1 MVLII
6 AFQKHDVSERVF
18 SSIIRAKVK
27 LHFMVLIIAIKN
39 HDVSER
45 VFTSIIRAKVKLHF
59 YGPHNC
65 L

>member
-6 AFQKHDVSERVF
+6 AFK
-18 SSIIRAKVK
+18 K
-27 LHFMVLIIAIKN
+27 

-45 VFTSIIRAKVKLHF
+45 VFTSIIRTKVKLHF
-59 YGPHNC
+59 YDPHNC